1 MSTTKELRTLLREGF
16 DSPEKW
22 YALNTTQDSGKA
34 TAELMIY
41 DVIGWW
47 PNDADTLARTLQDL
61 EADEIKVRINSPGGS
76 VFDGFALHNALRSHS
91 ARVTTVVEGLAASA
105 ASLIALAGDKVV
117 MRPASELMIHE
128 AWTFADGSA
137 ADMRKIADQ
146 LDSINSIVAGIYASK
161 AGTPDDMWREAMRV
175 ETWFTPDEAL
185 EAGLVD
191 AVEDG
196 RVRTDVSN
204 RSVLPIFNYAGRA
217 AAPAPHLRAS
227 SAQAEGN
234 RKEGTMPT
242 IQDRLRLLVGVTD
255 DKADDEAIVAAV
267 EEALNEQA
275 DDDDEAVTLTVEQFT
290 KLAESVDMTADDDPG
305 AVVDEVVARLEAD
318 DEDDGGDGDGA
329 SNQSDP
335 DIVAVDKNR
344 FHELVSAEAALV
356 GYQEKDAKA
365 EAERLVDEAITDGRL
380 AAASRDRWVS
390 KLLDDPEDAKPRLA
404 NIKPARIPRSEF
416 GRGENEGD
424 YVDPKAANREQLTQK
439 ARAAGFSRQRLV

>member
-1 MSTTKELRTLLREGF
+1 MSTSNDLRTLLREGF

-22 YALNTTQDSGKA
+22 YALNTTKDHGKA
-34 TAELMIY
+34 TAELLIY

-47 PNDADTLARTLQDL
+47 PNDADTLARNLKEL

-76 VFDGFALHNALRSHS
+76 VFDGFALYNALRSHS
-91 ARVTTVVEGLAASA
+91 ATVTTVVEGLAASA
-105 ASLIALAGDKVV
+105 ASIIALAGDTVV

-137 ADMRKIADQ
+137 ADMRKVADM
-146 LDSINSIVAGIYASK
+146 LDSINTTVAGIYASK

-175 ETWFTPDEAL
+175 ETWFTPGEAL

-204 RSVLPIFNYAGRA
+204 RSTLPIFNYAGRS
-217 AAPAPHLRAS
+217 AAPAPHLKAS

-242 IQDRLRLLVGVTD
+242 IQDQLRLLVGIAD
-255 DKADDEAIVAAV
+255 DAADDESIVAAV

-275 DDDDEAVTLTVEQFT
+275 ADDDTAVTLTAEQFT
-290 KLAESVDMTADDDPG
+290 KLAEAVDMTADDDPG
-305 AVVDEVVARLEAD
+305 AVVDEVVARLEAAD
-318 DEDDGGDGDGA
+318 DGDDDDGGA
-329 SNQSDP
+329 SNKADT
-335 DIVAVDKNR
+335 DIVAVDANR
-344 FHELVSAEAALV
+344 FRELVSAEAALV
-356 GYQEKDAKA
+356 GYREKDHQA

-380 AAASRDRWVS
+380 AAASKDRWVS
-390 KLLDDPEDAKPRLA
+390 KILDDPEDAKPRLA
-404 NIKPARIPRSEF
+404 NIAPARIPRSEF
-416 GRGENEGD
+416 GRGENEKD
-424 YVDPKAANREQLTQK
+424 FVNPDAAEREQLTTK
-439 ARAAGFSRQRLV
+439 ARAAGFGRQRLV